1 MMKAIDKATVSIHL
15 ANMGGGVFEVFTI
28 PFLLEET
35 SFYKVAALLEEKKEE
50 ILDLYYLLGEIES
63 YISIASYKEEIK
75 GKYTKPIFIDKI
87 NIDIVDGIHPL
98 VKMLFQIQLNL
109 IKRYCFNRNKYVRKI
124 YFFKNDRVKYDICSN
139 I

>member
-1 MMKAIDKATVSIHL
+1 MKAIDKATVSIHL

-35 SFYKVAALLEEKKEE
+35 FVYKLAVLLEEKKEE

-87 NIDIVDGIHPL
+87 NIDIVDGIHPISKDA
-98 VKMLFQIQLNL
+98 VQIQLNL
-109 IKRYCFNRNKYVRKI
+109 IKEVLF
-124 YFFKNDRVKYDICSN
+124 
-139 I
+139 